1 MFGKRRRSQDDF
13 DAEMQAHVELEADR
27 LREEGMTQDD
37 PWPRRAARSA
47 IEHWPASA
55 STTVPDGRGGTTCGK
70 TSSMPAGLCV
80 AIRVLPR
87 PRC

>member
-37 PWPRRAARSA
+37 ALAAARRAFGNRALAGERFY
-47 IEHWPASA
+47 H
-55 STTVPDGRGGTTCGK
+55 STRWTW
-70 TSSMPAGLCV
+70 
-80 AIRVLPR
+80 
-87 PRC
+87 